1 MEDQSCLFYAEQ
13 ESVSHLFFDCV
24 VAKICWSYL
33 NDIFHIDLGKCFE
46 SVARWWVSNNR
57 FKVMNCCP
65 SALLWSLWKTRNEI
79 CFQGKLWLE
88 ERVVIR
94 KMVNM
99 LRNWRIL
106 FKDGELAKLDQ
117 VLEAMHI
124 KLEQPLPLL
133 GPMATQP
140 LCSQEVNTSTSAP
153 LPGMAPSSA
162 VRLTASEAPALIS
175 TEFESNVR
183 ANVPTV
189 NYFEPP

>member
-1 MEDQSCLFYAEQ
+1 
-13 ESVSHLFFDCV
+13 
-24 VAKICWSYL
+24 
-33 NDIFHIDLGKCFE
+33 
-46 SVARWWVSNNR
+46 
-57 FKVMNCCP
+57 
-65 SALLWSLWKTRNEI
+65 
-79 CFQGKLWLE
+79 
-88 ERVVIR
+88 
-94 KMVNM
+94 MVNM

-133 GPMATQP
+133 GPMAAQP
-140 LCSQEVNTSTSAP
+140 LCSPEVNTSTSAP

-183 ANVPTV
+183 ANVPAV